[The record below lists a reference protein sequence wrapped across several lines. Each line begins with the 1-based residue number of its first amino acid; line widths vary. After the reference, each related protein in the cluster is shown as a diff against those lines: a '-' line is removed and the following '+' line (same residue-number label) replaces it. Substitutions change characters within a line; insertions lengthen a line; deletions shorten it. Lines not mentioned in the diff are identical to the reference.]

1 MFNFILRLKYYN
13 VKMHYNDI
21 LKLVFFTLHK
31 LGILFINLGW
41 FISSYTL
48 LLQIIVILSWKL
60 NSNRCLISQLEY
72 YLFNST
78 FMGHNYYVPRKHRYF
93 LYCNF
98 LLGCIYNYFLTYFFF
113 C

>member
-1 MFNFILRLKYYN
+1 MNY
-13 VKMHYNDI
+13 DI
-21 LKLVFFTLHK
+21 LKYIFFNIHK
-31 LGILFINLGW
+31 IGIILTNIGW
-41 FISSYTL
+41 LYSPYVL
-48 LLQIIVILSWKL
+48 LLHIMVIISWKL

-78 FMGHNYYVPRKHRYF
+78 FMGNNFYVPRKQRIF